1 MRTLLGG
8 SSSITE
14 SVLPSIRPFKV
25 SVVLMV
31 HAVNKSGQSIL
42 VVPPRSEGFAHFDR
56 GFVVECGVS
65 LEFVTEKV
73 WHEGFFDKVVIFVV
87 VYVVCVVCVVYFLL
101 VLRSTRTKDEML
113 CWICVTGFFFL
124 LSLVSLLIDTHRV
137 LMSIPNTL
145 RHSSSV
151 IPNS

>member
-1 MRTLLGG
+1 
-8 SSSITE
+8 
-14 SVLPSIRPFKV
+14 
-25 SVVLMV
+25 MV
-31 HAVNKSGQSIL
+31 HAVHKSCQSIL
-42 VVPPRSEGFAHFDR
+42 VVPPRSEGLAHFER
-56 GFVVECGVS
+56 GFVVECEVA
-65 LEFVTEKV
+65 LELRTKKV

-124 LSLVSLLIDTHRV
+124 LSSVSLLMYTHKV
-137 LMSIPNTL
+137 VIFIPHTI

-151 IPNS
+151 IPNN